1 LLTNVFPLHIVCTL
15 FLGTLVADRGG
26 DVGVDCTV
34 QGQSFF
40 KAIFKENFECLR
52 TSCVSWWE
60 SGEGGPFSDEYREG
74 LEGLLSDL
82 AGADD
87 VECKI
92 YSASADSSAVGAG
105 ETSTVGT
112 NASEDTGAAEEG
124 SSVGT
129 NAGEDTG
136 AAEEGSSVGTNA
148 GEDTGAAEEGSSVGT
163 NAGEDTVVAKASS
176 VGSRE
181 SKANGMLAL
190 AATAAAAALV
200 FF

>member
-112 NASEDTGAAEEG
+112 NA
-124 SSVGT
+124 
-129 NAGEDTG
+129 GEDTG